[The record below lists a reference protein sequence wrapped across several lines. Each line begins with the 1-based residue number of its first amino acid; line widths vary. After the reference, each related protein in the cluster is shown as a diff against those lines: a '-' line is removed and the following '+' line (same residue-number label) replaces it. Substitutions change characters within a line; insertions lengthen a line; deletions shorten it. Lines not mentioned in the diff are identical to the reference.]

1 VFFHLCYEGAVELS
15 KVTDANEKYALET
28 QIMEFGQ
35 VPLQLFTFPHPPRRL
50 CPIPRPLPLH
60 HHHRDVAAAVAD
72 GVDNDD
78 DSWVVV
84 DSPTATTTSGW
95 VSLDLTAAHSLH
107 KFDVTSVSG
116 GGGAGNLVCSTSL
129 DSLLKIYDWGL
140 GVQVRCATVGQV
152 PLAQCQLLPDG
163 NSVVVGSWDKHV

>member
-1 VFFHLCYEGAVELS
+1 MFFHLCYEGGVELS

-35 VPLQLFTFPHPPRRL
+35 VPLQLFTFPHPARCL
-50 CPIPRPLPLH
+50 CPIPRSLSLH
-60 HHHRDVAAAVAD
+60 HEKSSVSLD
-72 GVDNDD
+72 GENFD

-84 DSPTATTTSGW
+84 DSPTTTTGW
-95 VSLDLTAAHSLH
+95 VSLEQASVHALH

-116 GGGAGNLVCSTSL
+116 GAGAGNLVCSTSL
-129 DSLLKIYDWGL
+129 DSLLKIYDWEQQ
-140 GVQVRCATVGQV
+140 VQVRCATVGQV